1 MSWLNKVESGR
12 AVSFGEDGNANTLR
26 DITPPQ
32 QPAPAK

>member
-1 MSWLNKVESGR
+1 
-12 AVSFGEDGNANTLR
+12 VSFGEDGNANTLR